1 MDTFIKLNITA
12 DTFVNN
18 SIKERF
24 TLLNIKCEKDFY
36 FYNGK
41 IIPNQPDKT
50 LNKEKKLVS
59 YKKLQFFNID
69 EYDECIAL
77 CNEINKPNKPVVKK
91 KSVPKFELEL
101 PSTIIEDYKHFDIDI
116 KTKKKDALQDKAFK
130 FSEYSLDKLFKFS
143 TINSR
148 LVEDSLG
155 YSNRFIFTEKLY
167 HEIIENNKI
176 YDIQLYEFILFNTI
190 ISNECNIEFLE
201 ENNLVIDD
209 DVKGIIYNFDLV
221 HKYYTETFR
230 PYFYKRYKDLLHN
243 INEDN
248 MRKLKAFDFHYK
260 KIYPNT
266 YNHSTNP
273 SEYNKY
279 TTNKKN
285 LKKSYKMYL
294 EGVEIEKIPRR
305 DKLDMIIY
313 IIDNVDFM

>member
-1 MDTFIKLNITA
+1 MDTFIKLNISA
-12 DTFVNN
+12 ETFVNH

-24 TLLNIKCEKDFY
+24 TLLNIKSKDDYY
-36 FYNGK
+36 FYDAK
-41 IIPNQPDKT
+41 SIPNQPKKT
-50 LNKEKKLVS
+50 LGDLSKS
-59 YKKLQFFNID
+59 LQFFNVD

-77 CNEINKPNKPVVKK
+77 CNEINKPNKPVIKK
-91 KSVPKFELEL
+91 KSVPKFELDL

-116 KTKKKDALQDKAFK
+116 TTRKKDALQDKMFK
-130 FSEYSLDKLFKFS
+130 IDEYSLDKLFKFS
-143 TINSR
+143 TSDSR

-155 YSNRFIFTEKLY
+155 YCNRFIFTETLY
-167 HEIIENNKI
+167 HQIIENNKI
-176 YDIQLYEFILFNTI
+176 YDIELYEFILFNTI
-190 ISNECNIEFLE
+190 ISPECNIEFLE
-201 ENNLVIDD
+201 ENNLIIDD
-209 DVKGIIYNFDLV
+209 DVKGIIYEFDLI

-248 MRKLKAFDFHYK
+248 MKKLKAFDFHYK
-260 KIYPNT
+260 KIYPNI
-266 YNHSTNP
+266 YNHATNP
-273 SEYNKY
+273 AEYNKY